1 MFMRMTQTL
10 NFKSIDNVYLFRYNP
25 DKGNSHKWENA
36 MTLDKAS
43 WGNRK
48 DAKITDILTY
58 RVST

>member
-1 MFMRMTQTL
+1 
-10 NFKSIDNVYLFRYNP
+10 
-25 DKGNSHKWENA
+25 

-58 RVST
+58 RVSTVNKHHTHNLREE